1 MKKLM
6 FLFALTLAGCG
17 KSAAPADPLEAAA
30 RSTCMATI
38 ESRAI
43 NRNSI
48 SYSADGARAGKN
60 AKGQIEIDL
69 KFSAKNEIGMASTM
83 LAHCVVS
90 PDGKALVDISVKEPR

>member
-1 MKKLM
+1 MKTWM
-6 FLFALTLAGCG
+6 FLCALALAGCG
-17 KSAAPADPLEAAA
+17 KSAALVDPAEASA

-43 NRNSI
+43 NRNSV
-48 SYSADGARAGKN
+48 SYSADDTRAVKN
-60 AKGQIEIDL
+60 GKGQIGIDL

-90 PDGKALVDISVKEPR
+90 PGGKSLLDIAVKEPR

>member
-1 MKKLM
+1 MKKRM
-6 FLFALTLAGCG
+6 FLCAIALVGCG
-17 KSAAPADPLEAAA
+17 KLSAPVDPAEAAA
-30 RSTCMATI
+30 RSSCMATI

-48 SYSADGARAGKN
+48 SYSADGAHAGKN